1 MYVLYNPN
9 GAMRS
14 IMYVLDD
21 LGHFAYFSRVFSKM
35 DLKIENFDFLHRVY
49 FRNPEIERKW
59 PVSKFF

>member
-1 MYVLYNPN
+1 MFFMILGV
-9 GAMRS
+9 
-14 IMYVLDD
+14 
-21 LGHFAYFSRVFSKM
+21 LGHFAYFLLVLSKM